1 MYGNPSPKFSIM
13 EIMEIYVVLLCAC
26 TIAAIFVER
35 GQATNVYPP
44 REFSDNE
51 RDLTMMLTSCILY
64 NKLLILLSITKTPI
78 FQTLAIIACRKKNHI
93 RHTHIFL
100 SSPQTFIIKLH
111 TYPSWYIENFFDE
124 IFIWSMDGQ
133 KPGVVPPLILP
144 RHELTRNGRM
154 GANYRH
160 SPV

>member
-51 RDLTMMLTSCILY
+51 RDLRMMLTSCILY
-64 NKLLILLSITKTPI
+64 NKLVILLSKISI
-78 FQTLAIIACRKKNHI
+78 FQTLAIIACHKKNHI
-93 RHTHIFL
+93 RHTYI
-100 SSPQTFIIKLH
+100 FII
-111 TYPSWYIENFFDE
+111 TINF
-124 IFIWSMDGQ
+124 
-133 KPGVVPPLILP
+133 
-144 RHELTRNGRM
+144 H
-154 GANYRH
+154 Y
-160 SPV
+160 

>member
-111 TYPSWYIENFFDE
+111 TYPSDHLDISKTSSTRSLFGPWMDRNLELCLLSFFHD
-124 IFIWSMDGQ
+124 
-133 KPGVVPPLILP
+133 
-144 RHELTRNGRM
+144 TN
-154 GANYRH
+154 
-160 SPV
+160 